1 MFLSMS
7 MKMKNKKQIIFL
19 RIKKYLVKKLVTK
32 PEKFQEKG
40 LINKIKDLM
49 VRNILKIQKIQQLEL
64 ED

>member
-32 PEKFQEKG
+32 TEKFQEKG

-49 VRNILKIQKIQQLEL
+49 VRNILKIKKIQDLEL